1 MNQKSKT
8 KNKLVVGIIIA
19 LICLIVIFL
28 SIAGYAYAK
37 YLSRVQETANAQV
50 AKWSFKVNG
59 SSSETQ
65 SFNLDFTVNKY
76 NHVET
81 NKVAPR
87 NGWLF

>member
-1 MNQKSKT
+1 MDKKSKT
-8 KNKLVVGIIIA
+8 NNKLSVAIIVI
-19 LICLIVIFL
+19 LICLIVAFL

-37 YLSRVQETANAQV
+37 YMSRVKETANAQV

-59 SSSETQ
+59 SSNETQ
-65 SFNLDFTVNKY
+65 SFNLDFTLNQY

-81 NKVAPR
+81 NRVAPR